1 LAAGVSEGLP
11 QTGDVIAGKY
21 AVERVI
27 GSGGMGVVIAARHLQ
42 LGQRVAIK
50 FMRGE
55 AVHDA
60 NSVER
65 FLREARASVALTS
78 EHVAKVLD
86 VGTLDNGAPFMVIEY
101 LAGVDL
107 AQIVQRNGPLP
118 VEEAVG
124 YVVQAC
130 EAVAE
135 AHVLGMVHR
144 DLKPANLFAA
154 RRMDGTTLIKVLDFG
169 ISKAAAVTGDFGA
182 SLTMSGMVMGSP
194 GYMSPEQVRSAKGVD
209 ARSDIWSLGVILYE
223 LLAGRCPFVGESL
236 GDTLAK
242 IVSEAPPSVASRR
255 PDLPPGLVAIVHG
268 CLDRNVH
275 TRVQSVADLVSKLLP
290 FAPRDAAISV
300 ERIRRMTRISTGG
313 SHAMPSTP
321 TSEARPAT
329 QPATDEPWNRSG
341 AADVRASRRWVG
353 LAAAAALLVTCAVSL
368 VAWLT
373 LRVPPPPAAA
383 VETATAPSPPAPN
396 PTPPTPAVAT
406 IAQLPPEPVR
416 PPPPTTVAPE
426 ATATAERAPSSD
438 ASKPAR
444 PSRPVRRP
452 ASPTS
457 TAAAAPT
464 TSSRPSTGDPDYEHF

>member
-1 LAAGVSEGLP
+1 VPES
-11 QTGDVIAGKY
+11 GDVVAGKY
-21 AVERVI
+21 AVERVL
-27 GSGGMGVVIAARHLQ
+27 GAGGMGVVVAARHLQ

-86 VGTLDNGAPFMVIEY
+86 VGTLENGSPYMVIEY

-107 AQIVQRNGPLP
+107 AQVILRDGPLP

-135 AHVLGMVHR
+135 AHVLGIVHR
-144 DLKPANLFAA
+144 DLKPANLFAT

-169 ISKAAAVTGDFGA
+169 ISKAASVTGEFGA

-223 LLAGRCPFVGESL
+223 LLSGRCPFVGETL

-255 PDLPPGLVAIVHG
+255 PDLPQGLVAVVHG
-268 CLDRNVH
+268 CLERSLGARIQTVG
-275 TRVQSVADLVSKLLP
+275 DLAAKLLP
-290 FAPRDAAISV
+290 FAPRDSAISV
-300 ERIRRMTRISTGG
+300 DRIRRMTHISTGG
-313 SHAMPSTP
+313 RSHPTPST
-321 TSEARPAT
+321 TAEARPET
-329 QPATDEPWNRSG
+329 QPATDQPWEKSG
-341 AADVRASRRWVG
+341 MSAAASSRRWFG
-353 LAAAAALLVTCAVSL
+353 LAAAAVVVVACAVSL

-373 LRVPPPPAAA
+373 LRVPPAPAA
-383 VETATAPSPPAPN
+383 VSATVAPSPPVPAAAPVA
-396 PTPPTPAVAT
+396 PAPPAAT
-406 IAQLPPEPVR
+406 VLQQLPPEPEPAR
-416 PPPPTTVAPE
+416 LPPAATTTSEAA
-426 ATATAERAPSSD
+426 ATADRSPQ
-438 ASKPAR
+438 ASEPARPTR
-444 PSRPVRRP
+444 PSRPAHH
-452 ASPTS
+452 ASAHT
-457 TAAAAPT
+457 TAAGSAP
-464 TSSRPSTGDPDYEHF
+464 SASNRPSTGDPDYEHF

>member
-1 LAAGVSEGLP
+1 MGPGVSDGVP

-27 GSGGMGVVIAARHLQ
+27 GSGGMGVVVAARHLQ
-42 LGQRVAIK
+42 LGHRVAIK

-86 VGTLDNGAPFMVIEY
+86 VGTLDNGAPYMVIEY

-107 AQIVQRNGPLP
+107 AQVIQRNGPLP
-118 VEEAVG
+118 VDEAVG

-135 AHVLGMVHR
+135 AHMLGMVHR

-223 LLAGRCPFVGESL
+223 LLAGRCPFIGETL
-236 GDTLAK
+236 GDTLAR

-255 PDLPPGLVAIVHG
+255 PELPQGLVAVVHG
-268 CLDRNVH
+268 CLDRNLN

-290 FAPRDAAISV
+290 FAPKDATVSV

-313 SHAMPSTP
+313 SHALPAMP

-329 QPATDEPWNRSG
+329 QPSTDEPWNRSG
-341 AADVRASRRWVG
+341 TANVRASRRWVG
-353 LAAAAALLVTCAVSL
+353 LAAGAALLVTFAVSL
-368 VAWLT
+368 VAWFT
-373 LRVPPPPAAA
+373 LRVPPAPARALD
-383 VETATAPSPPAPN
+383 TATAPSPPRADAAPACARRRDDR
-396 PTPPTPAVAT
+396 PAARRAGARESASPSDRDARDRGDDRARDLERLSEARQAVA
-406 IAQLPPEPVR
+406 A
-416 PPPPTTVAPE
+416 
-426 ATATAERAPSSD
+426 RAPRFHAD
-438 ASKPAR
+438 DHDHDCAVRIEPTRHGR
-444 PSRPVRRP
+444 PRL
-452 ASPTS
+452 
-457 TAAAAPT
+457 
-464 TSSRPSTGDPDYEHF
+464 